1 MSEDEQLAMALS
13 LSLQDE
19 DNSGFVNSGFVPP
32 GGAVAAAEV
41 GGAGGDAGGGMRARV
56 AGAQVIEDRTPYV
69 VYLLEVDGFGGGA
82 PPSRQRFSSFEKLL
96 NAIGRE
102 LGGGGGGRIGPSTAA
117 TEMIDKW
124 KRQMTMEKR
133 HTGKASRSE
142 SIVRARCA
150 LLQKMLDELLALSD
164 TAHSMSM
171 LAFLSGEMPRD

>member
-1 MSEDEQLAMALS
+1 
-13 LSLQDE
+13 
-19 DNSGFVNSGFVPP
+19 
-32 GGAVAAAEV
+32 
-41 GGAGGDAGGGMRARV
+41 MRARV

-69 VYLLEVDGFGGGA
+69 AYLLEVDGFGGGA

-124 KRQMTMEKR
+124 RRQMTMEKR